1 MTYHG
6 HYTRAKANTTTI
18 AYRIGQI
25 HEHLRKHQLCMCM
38 VSPKLDARCSLYMQ
52 HSGSKEGG
60 GTEIDDLVARMLTCI
75 IVVYL
80 LHQHELSIKMLTN
93 DMHAT
98 VCFVAKKSTKARG
111 TPRFHIFFTNEAHF
125 LVQNTTYMHHL
136 SIHV

>member
-1 MTYHG
+1 M
-6 HYTRAKANTTTI
+6 HY
-18 AYRIGQI
+18 
-25 HEHLRKHQLCMCM
+25 C
-38 VSPKLDARCSLYMQ
+38 
-52 HSGSKEGG
+52 
-60 GTEIDDLVARMLTCI
+60 
-75 IVVYL
+75 VVYL

-136 SIHV
+136 SIHVYTLSICSPVLSFLNALVARTPILALRGRAHIT